1 MPLLRGPQCAS
12 AREVQAPPTRSRGPR
27 ALFDLLPPSRVG
39 ARGSRVQD
47 SWVQK
52 WGQGGGPKTVLVRTG
67 GSPGGLCTAPLSWPQ
82 PPEGPGRP
90 CIPVL
95 GACSSS
101 PGFSSHLATVDLSW
115 HFNYSHQYASIGC
128 GHISSS
134 WHFCV
139 EPSRTSASAP
149 QPGS

>member
-1 MPLLRGPQCAS
+1 MHNPPLLATEP
-12 AREVQAPPTRSRGPR
+12 RGPR
-27 ALFDLLPPSRVG
+27 AALHP
-39 ARGSRVQD
+39 
-47 SWVQK
+47 
-52 WGQGGGPKTVLVRTG
+52 
-67 GSPGGLCTAPLSWPQ
+67 
-82 PPEGPGRP
+82 
-90 CIPVL
+90 PVL